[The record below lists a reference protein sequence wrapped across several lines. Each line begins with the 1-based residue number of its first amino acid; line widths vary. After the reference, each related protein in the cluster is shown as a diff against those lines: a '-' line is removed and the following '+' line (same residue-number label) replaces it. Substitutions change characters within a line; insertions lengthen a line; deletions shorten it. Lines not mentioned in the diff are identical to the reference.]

1 MISSAMNLAT
11 SEAAWPILA
20 RVAWVR
26 IYHAIV
32 ATPLNAAD
40 VMVGGI
46 AFIVGKVAF
55 AAAFFAGV
63 LLVTGIATSST
74 VALGMIAVS
83 VLTAFAFGA
92 PMAAFSVTQKSDQ
105 GFAFLFRLIIT
116 PLSFFSGT
124 YFPIEN
130 LPFAAQVLS
139 GAPRSLTAWPS
150 AAHWRWAP
158 RHLRRV
164 PHRRTA
170 AVGDW
175 RLHRCDLLLRKED
188 AEVIA
193 SLAPR
198 AFSVFERNCFVYR
211 RQWLIIVTGFFEP
224 LFFLLGIGYGVG
236 GVIGTIPYWWCRG
249 SVCGLRCSCTSCE
262 RCNERRHFR
271 LYLQHLLQVEV
282 RQGL

>member
-1 MISSAMNLAT
+1 MIAVYRREWQGSVFSGFIEPLVVLAGLGIGLGVLVGDKAAEITGGVSYVAYIAPALMASSAMNLAT

-40 VMVGGI
+40 VMVGAI

-63 LLVTGIATSST
+63 LLVTGIATSPT
-74 VALGMIAVS
+74 GALGMIAVS

-116 PLSFFSGT
+116 PLTFFSGT

-130 LPFAAQVLS
+130 LPDWAQFISWCTPLAHGVALS
-139 GAPRSLTAWPS
+139 RGLALGVETPNALAHALILVAW
-150 AAHWRWAP
+150 
-158 RHLRRV
+158 
-164 PHRRTA
+164 T
-170 AVGDW
+170 
-175 RLHRCDLLLRKED
+175 
-188 AEVIA
+188 
-193 SLAPR
+193 
-198 AFSVFERNCFVYR
+198 
-211 RQWLIIVTGFFEP
+211 
-224 LFFLLGIGYGVG
+224 VG
-236 GVIGTIPYWWCRG
+236 GTVVASI
-249 SVCGLRCSCTSCE
+249 LF
-262 RCNERRHFR
+262 RRR
-271 LYLQHLLQVEV
+271 MLK
-282 RQGL
+282 